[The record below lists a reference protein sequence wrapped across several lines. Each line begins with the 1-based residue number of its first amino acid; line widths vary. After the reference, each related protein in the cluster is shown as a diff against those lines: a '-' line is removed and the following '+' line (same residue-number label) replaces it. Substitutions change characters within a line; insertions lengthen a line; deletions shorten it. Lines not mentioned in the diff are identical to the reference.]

1 MAKQSA
7 INWKHVRYMLIAC
20 AASFVFAFSLVPLY
34 RLACTKVFGIK
45 LEANAASTDKVEG
58 MATNSDRWVT
68 VEFDTNVNSA
78 LPWQFGAEQG
88 PMRVHPGEIAEA
100 NFWAENSSD
109 QAIVGQA
116 IPSVAPATASLYFN
130 KTECFC
136 FTEQLL
142 GAGERRRMPVRFVV
156 DPALPDNIDTLSYTF
171 FENDL
176 ATAKLS
182 QSANAGEASNASSNA
197 ELN

>member
-1 MAKQSA
+1 MF
-7 INWKHVRYMLIAC
+7 L
-20 AASFVFAFSLVPLY
+20 
-34 RLACTKVFGIK
+34 
-45 LEANAASTDKVEG
+45 
-58 MATNSDRWVT
+58 
-68 VEFDTNVNSA
+68 
-78 LPWQFGAEQG
+78 
-88 PMRVHPGEIAEA
+88 RVHPGEIAEA

-156 DPALPDNIDTLSYTF
+156 DPALPDNIDTLTLSYTF